1 MPQDI
6 EIIPS
11 NLSDQNA
18 MGLDINYRERTAKN
32 TKTRIISN
40 TFLNNKEVT
49 EDIRREIKRVIER
62 NDKNNDTKP
71 MGCSKTVL
79 RGKCI
84 TIQSYLEIQENYK
97 IDNLTLH
104 LNQLIKEQQQQQQ
117 KAKNSK
123 WK

>member
-49 EDIRREIKRVIER
+49 EEIRREIKRFIER
-62 NDKNNDTKP
+62 NDNKNT
-71 MGCSKTVL
+71 MT
-79 RGKCI
+79 
-84 TIQSYLEIQENYK
+84 ENLW
-97 IDNLTLH
+97 DA
-104 LNQLIKEQQQQQQ
+104 
-117 KAKNSK
+117 AKQF
-123 WK
+123 